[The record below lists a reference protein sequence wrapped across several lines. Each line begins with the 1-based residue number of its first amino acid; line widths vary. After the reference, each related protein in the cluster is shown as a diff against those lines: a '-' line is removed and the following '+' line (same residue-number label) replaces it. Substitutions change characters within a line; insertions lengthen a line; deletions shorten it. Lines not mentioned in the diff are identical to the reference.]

1 MNGPGGRWPRNR
13 FWGTHA
19 LLVASASLPIKY
31 WLEANATS
39 PPCEGACVLQNT
51 AGHDSKSL
59 LFKPAMAA
67 PELQQTLGKVAGFTG
82 TALHTGEKVTLK
94 LHPAPVDH
102 GIKFRRKDLQDEPT
116 IDAKIENLKTV
127 ERATTIGEGSVRVH
141 TVEHVLAA
149 LSAMGVD
156 NAIVEMD
163 ANEPPIG
170 DGSAQAY
177 VDLIRKA
184 GVVPQE
190 EPRKFFDARD
200 TLHVESKTGAL
211 LVLLPDNTFRIS
223 CTQAG
228 PNNRFTQF
236 FSIEVTPAAF
246 ERDIAPA
253 RTFVY
258 YEDVKPLMDK
268 NLIKGGSLENA
279 IVVRGE
285 AVLSKEPLRFPDEFV
300 RHKILDIIGDL
311 SLVGR
316 RIRGHVIAVKPGH
329 ASNADLSRLIAREQA
344 RRSALAVSR
353 PIPTGDGGLDT
364 DQVMQ
369 ILPHRF
375 PFLMVDRIIS
385 FDADTKCVGVKT
397 VTINE
402 PFFQGHFPGHPV
414 MPGVLQ
420 VEAMAQVAS
429 ILLFKLA
436 KTSSRI
442 GYFMSADE
450 VKFRKPVLPGDT
462 IFIHAEL
469 IKSRGERLAKAKCH
483 CVVNDAIVSEGELMF
498 TFLDK

>member
-1 MNGPGGRWPRNR
+1 
-13 FWGTHA
+13 
-19 LLVASASLPIKY
+19 
-31 WLEANATS
+31 
-39 PPCEGACVLQNT
+39 
-51 AGHDSKSL
+51 
-59 LFKPAMAA
+59 MAIT
-67 PELQQTLGKVAGFTG
+67 PELQHTVGKTAGFSG
-82 TALHTGEKVTLK
+82 TSLHTGEKVSLK
-94 LHPAPVDH
+94 LHPAPADH
-102 GIKFRRKDLQDEPT
+102 GIKFKRKDLQDEPT
-116 IDAKIENLKTV
+116 IDVTIDNLKTV
-127 ERATTIGEGSVRVH
+127 ERATTLGEGAVRVH
-141 TVEHVLAA
+141 TVEHVLSA

-170 DGSAQAY
+170 DGSAQPY
-177 VDLIRKA
+177 VDLIKKA
-184 GVVPQE
+184 GVTAQE
-190 EPRKFFDARD
+190 QPRKFFDVREPM
-200 TLHVESKTGAL
+200 HVESKTGAL
-211 LVLLPDNTFRIS
+211 LVLLPDDTFRIS

-228 PNNRFTQF
+228 PNNRFAQF
-236 FSIEVTPAAF
+236 LSTEITAAIF
-246 ERDIAPA
+246 EREIAPA

-285 AVLSKEPLRFPDEFV
+285 AVLSKEPLRFADEFV

-311 SLVGR
+311 ALVGR
-316 RIRGHVIAVKPGH
+316 RVRGHVIAVKPGH
-329 ASNADLSRLIAREQA
+329 ASNADLARLIAREQT
-344 RRSALAVSR
+344 RRSAVTVSR
-353 PIPTGDGGLDT
+353 PIPSGDGGLDT

-385 FDADTKCVGVKT
+385 FDSETKCVGMKT

-414 MPGVLQ
+414 MPGVMQ
-420 VEAMAQVAS
+420 IEAMAQVAS

-436 KTSSRI
+436 KTTSRI

-462 IFIHAEL
+462 IFIHAE
-469 IKSRGERLAKAKCH
+469 ITKSRGERLAKAKCH
-483 CVVNDAIVSEGELMF
+483 CVVNDAVVSEGELMF

>member
-1 MNGPGGRWPRNR
+1 MPSTPE
-13 FWGTHA
+13 FQHT
-19 LLVASASLPIKY
+19 VSK
-31 WLEANATS
+31 
-39 PPCEGACVLQNT
+39 T
-51 AGHDSKSL
+51 AGFS
-59 LFKPAMAA
+59 
-67 PELQQTLGKVAGFTG
+67 G

-94 LHPAPVDH
+94 LQPAPVDH

-116 IDAKIENLKTV
+116 VDAKIENLKTV

-149 LSAMGVD
+149 LWAMGVD

-177 VDLIRKA
+177 VDLIMKA
-184 GVVPQE
+184 GVTAQD
-190 EPRKFFDARD
+190 EPRKFFDSRE
-200 TLHVESKTGAL
+200 TMHVESKTGAL
-211 LVLLPDNTFRIS
+211 VVLLPDEKFRIS

-228 PNNRFTQF
+228 PNNRFAQF
-236 FSIEVTPAAF
+236 LSMEVTPAVF
-246 ERDIAPA
+246 EREIALA

-279 IVVRGE
+279 IVVRGD
-285 AVLSKEPLRFPDEFV
+285 AVLSKEPLRFADEFV

-311 SLVGR
+311 ALVGR
-316 RIRGHVIAVKPGH
+316 RIRGHVVAVKPSH
-329 ASNADLSRLIAREQA
+329 ATNAELARSITREQT
-344 RRSALAVSR
+344 RRSAVATPR
-353 PIPTGDGGLDT
+353 TIPSGDGGLDT
-364 DQVMQ
+364 DQVME

-375 PFLMVDRIIS
+375 PFLMVDRIVS
-385 FDADTKCVGVKT
+385 FETETKCVGIKT

-414 MPGVLQ
+414 MPGVMQ

-436 KTSSRI
+436 KTTSRI

-469 IKSRGERLAKAKCH
+469 TKSRGERLAKAKCH
-483 CVVNDAIVSEGELMF
+483 CVVNDAIVSEAELMF

>member
-1 MNGPGGRWPRNR
+1 MPS
-13 FWGTHA
+13 
-19 LLVASASLPIKY
+19 VA
-31 WLEANATS
+31 
-39 PPCEGACVLQNT
+39 
-51 AGHDSKSL
+51 
-59 LFKPAMAA
+59 
-67 PELQQTLGKVAGFTG
+67 ELQHTLGKAAALSG
-82 TALHTGEKVTLK
+82 TSLHTGAKVSLK
-94 LHPAPVDH
+94 IQPGPVDS
-102 GIKFRRKDLQDEPT
+102 GIKFKRIDLQDEPT
-116 IDAKIENLKTV
+116 IDATIANVKTV
-127 ERATTIGEGSVRVH
+127 ERATTIGEGSIRVH
-141 TVEHVLAA
+141 TVEHVLSA
-149 LSAMGVD
+149 LSALDVD
-156 NAIVEMD
+156 NAVVEMD

-177 VDLIRKA
+177 VEAIRKA

-190 EPRKFFDARD
+190 APRHVFHVREPMSIETKNGSM
-200 TLHVESKTGAL
+200 LII
-211 LVLLPDNTFRIS
+211 LPDEEFRIS

-228 PNNRFTQF
+228 PNGRFTQF
-236 FSIEVTPAAF
+236 LSTAITPAIY
-246 ERDIAPA
+246 EREIAPA

-258 YEDVKPLMDK
+258 YEDVQPLMEK

-285 AVLSKEPLRFPDEFV
+285 SVLSKEPLRYPDEFV

-311 SLVGR
+311 ALFPR
-316 RIRGHVIAVKPGH
+316 AIRGHVVAVKPGH
-329 ASNADLSRLIAREQA
+329 ASNADLARLIAREQT
-344 RRSALAVSR
+344 RRSAVAVSR
-353 PIPTGDGGLDT
+353 PLPSGDGGLDT

-385 FDADTKCVGVKT
+385 FDTETKCTSVKT

-436 KTSSRI
+436 KTTSRI

-469 IKSRGERLAKAKCH
+469 TKSRGERLAKAKCH
-483 CVVNDAIVSEGELMF
+483 CVVNDAIVSEAELMF